1 MGHFFEAAIA
11 YFEVT
16 GKRKLLDA
24 AIKLADH
31 IDSIFG
37 PDKRIEIPGHQE
49 IELALY
55 KLYQITCDISLII
68 PGQIGRK
75 AK

>member
-1 MGHFFEAAIA
+1 
-11 YFEVT
+11 VT

-55 KLYQITCDISLII
+55 KLYQIT
-68 PGQIGRK
+68 
-75 AK
+75 